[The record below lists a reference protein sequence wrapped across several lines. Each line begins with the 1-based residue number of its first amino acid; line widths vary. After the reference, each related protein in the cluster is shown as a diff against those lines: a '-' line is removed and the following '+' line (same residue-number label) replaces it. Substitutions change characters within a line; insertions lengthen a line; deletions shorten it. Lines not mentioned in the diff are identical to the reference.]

1 MDFSVFLN
9 FDKAIFQW
17 VERIF
22 DYSISSVITPV
33 LVFLTNLGDSGI
45 LWIVLGLVLLIF
57 KKTRKA
63 GITVLGALAVM
74 MVCNNFVLKNLFAR
88 TRPFNLEQ
96 WKDWFVYPE
105 LVKRP
110 SSFSFPS
117 GHSSSGFAA
126 ATGLCSSKK
135 ARLIVPA
142 FILAALIAF
151 SRIYVHVH
159 YPTDVIFGAL
169 FGILYGLIAIVL
181 CKWILGLI
189 DRKLSGEQNKL
200 HCIADFFA
208 DAE

>member
-17 VERIF
+17 VEKVF
-22 DYSISSVITPV
+22 DYGISAIITPI

-45 LWIVLGLVLLIF
+45 LWIAIGILLLF
-57 KKTRKA
+57 FQKTRKV
-63 GITVLGALAVM
+63 GFTVLGALAVM

-88 TRPFNLEQ
+88 TRPYNLEV

-110 SSFSFPS
+110 SSYSFPS

-126 ATGLCSSKK
+126 ATGLCTSKK
-135 ARLIVPA
+135 ASVIIPA
-142 FILAALIAF
+142 FILAALVAF

-159 YPTDVIFGAL
+159 YPTDVLFGAL
-169 FGILYGLIAIVL
+169 FGIVYGVIAIFL
-181 CKWILGLI
+181 CRWII
-189 DRKLSGEQNKL
+189 NMVNDKTKLNVFR
-200 HCIADFFA
+200 A
-208 DAE
+208 

>member
-17 VERIF
+17 VEKVF
-22 DYSISSVITPV
+22 DYGVNAILEPI

-45 LWIVLGLVLLIF
+45 LWIAVAILFMCF
-57 KKTRKA
+57 KKTRKVGLTMA
-63 GITVLGALAVM
+63 GALVVM
-74 MVCNNFVLKNLFAR
+74 TVCNNLILKNLFAR
-88 TRPFNLEQ
+88 TRPFNLEE

-110 SSFSFPS
+110 SSYSFPS
-117 GHSSSGFAA
+117 GHASSAFAA
-126 ATGLCSSKK
+126 ATGITVSKK
-135 ARLIVPA
+135 AYYIIPA
-142 FILAALIAF
+142 YLLAAIIAF

-169 FGILYGLIAIVL
+169 FGIIYGIIAIFLV
-181 CKWILGLI
+181 KWALKLI
-189 DRKLSGEQNKL
+189 NDKTNLK
-200 HCIADFFA
+200 FFA